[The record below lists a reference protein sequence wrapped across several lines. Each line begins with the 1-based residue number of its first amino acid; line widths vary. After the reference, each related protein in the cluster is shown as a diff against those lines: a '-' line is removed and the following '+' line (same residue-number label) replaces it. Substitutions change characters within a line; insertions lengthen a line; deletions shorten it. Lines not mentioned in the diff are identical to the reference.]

1 MRGTFRHAADF
12 VCSLLILLTAC
23 VPDAPRDNP
32 LDPASPYFRNSGV
45 LTGKVLSFYEP
56 FLGIPDAQVTVLPSG
71 PSTLS
76 QSNGSFSFSD
86 IVPGDISLL
95 ISKAG
100 YASDTVRTTIVLAQN
115 TNVQAHLNAL
125 PFVSSCVIVTRKVD
139 QWWPGPSYSAV
150 ISSVVGDPDGQG
162 DIASVLCTVDTASF
176 PMTFVPEPPHYQVT
190 INASSLP
197 TKNLEWLA
205 GKSLA
210 IVVQD
215 KPKGTTNGKS
225 FAVSRIIQQTV
236 IPISPTALDT
246 AVSRPEFQWARPN
259 ASFPYSYK
267 LELNR
272 QDQGVPT
279 LIWTQDNVDPLL
291 TSFQYPD
298 SLPPALYFWT
308 IAIVDEYGNL
318 SRSKEASFIVTG
330 EPAP

>member
-1 MRGTFRHAADF
+1 MRGSSPHAASL
-12 VCSLLILLTAC
+12 VCSLLIFLTAC
-23 VPDAPRDNP
+23 VPEAPRDNP

-71 PSTLS
+71 PATLS
-76 QSNGSFSFSD
+76 QSNGSFAFSD

-95 ISKAG
+95 ISKPG
-100 YASDTVRTTIVLAQN
+100 YVSDTVRTTIMLAKN
-115 TNVQAHLNAL
+115 VNVQAHLNAL
-125 PFVSSCVIVTRKVD
+125 PFVLSCVIVTRKVD

-150 ISSVVGDPDGQG
+150 ITSVVGDPDGQG

-176 PMTFVPEPPHYQVT
+176 PMKFAPDPPRYQVT
-190 INASSLP
+190 INALSLP
-197 TKNLEWLA
+197 TKNLEWLT
-205 GKSLA
+205 GKSFTV
-210 IVVQD
+210 VVQD

-236 IPISPTALDT
+236 IPIFPTALDT
-246 AVSRPEFQWARPN
+246 AVSRPEFHWAQPN
-259 ASFPYSYK
+259 ASFPFSYT

-279 LIWTQDNVDPLL
+279 LIWTQQNIVSSL
-291 TSFQYPD
+291 TSFQYPN
-298 SLPPALYFWT
+298 SLSPALYFWT

-330 EPAP
+330 ESAQ